1 MRAMILGTLMALLV
15 TAGGLGVLKIAALEP
30 IWTDMLA
37 ALATA
42 VVACLV
48 AGTPLLLADTRS
60 PAALMQA
67 GLWATVAHLLVFTL
81 AAGAVLLG
89 HFPVGS
95 SFVYWLIAFYPA
107 TLLGFVTGLIRTFR
121 TVVTTEM
128 KS

>member
-1 MRAMILGTLMALLV
+1 MRAMVLGTLMALLV
-15 TAGGLGVLKIAALEP
+15 TAGGLGLLKFAAQEP
-30 IWTDMLA
+30 IWTDLLA

-42 VVACLV
+42 IVACVVA
-48 AGTPLLLADTRS
+48 GSPLLLTDARS
-60 PAALMQA
+60 PAALLQA

-95 SFVYWLIAFYPA
+95 SFMHWLIALYPT
-107 TLLGFVTGLIRTFR
+107 TLLGVVAGAIRTFR
-121 TVVTTEM
+121 AGLTTQV